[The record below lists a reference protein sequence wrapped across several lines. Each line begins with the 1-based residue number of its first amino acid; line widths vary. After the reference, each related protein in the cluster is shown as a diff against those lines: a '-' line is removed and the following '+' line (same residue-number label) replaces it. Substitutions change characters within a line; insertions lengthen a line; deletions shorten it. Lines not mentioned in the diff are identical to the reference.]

1 MDAEA
6 PPKPRE
12 PKVANRRAGW
22 KKPLLLILYLL
33 QGSSLAPASR
43 GSHLRSLL
51 QVSSLPFKTHLCA
64 VETLTPSSTL
74 CWQEAHSFTAAH
86 ALKSPKLVSGKPGGA
101 VTIQCHYPPV
111 SVNKHQR
118 KYWCRLGP
126 PRWICYTIVSSYHY
140 THRLYG
146 GRVALADF
154 PQRGVFVVT
163 LSRLSLDDVG
173 SYRCGI
179 GDRNNMLFSSMNL
192 TLSAGGPSTVP
203 TATVAAGELSTASR
217 GTASTAANR
226 WTPGTTPVIEVQG
239 TEWERVA
246 PTSGSSKTIPPAK
259 GRQTPGTARTEA
271 PGTDGQGAGPTEAT
285 AASPASPA
293 STIRSMPKATDGVWG
308 WGPRSSVTT
317 RAEISKDGRVM
328 TTTEAA
334 KPTVETDR
342 VRVDLNTTG
351 EVTGATGPSAV
362 VSGSL
367 AWETL
372 QEATSLVSKQQAL
385 DATEGTSPA
394 TGMWT
399 LGATSVEAATVEGGT
414 DGDLDIASGDS
425 GPQATPSQ
433 APAAGPGRLPGKG
446 SSVKSAL
453 PEEASS
459 SRILALVST
468 MLAALLLVALALLH
482 RKLRRRRRRKRWRRR
497 TSREAERA
505 PGITLVQMTHVLELH
520 QDPPCVE
527 RKMLHGDSH
536 AAQPRPIVPERD
548 PAP

>member
-1 MDAEA
+1 MEKA
-6 PPKPRE
+6 PPPHSVPATRFFFGPCTQRIPSQKP
-12 PKVANRRAGW
+12 AAGQLVQDAPLRHGDAHTFLN
-22 KKPLLLILYLL
+22 PLLAGGTLFHSCTFTKGPKAGIWEAW
-33 QGSSLAPASR
+33 GSGHHPVPLSPCVGQQAPEE
-43 GSHLRSLL
+43 
-51 QVSSLPFKTHLCA
+51 V
-64 VETLTPSSTL
+64 
-74 CWQEAHSFTAAH
+74 
-86 ALKSPKLVSGKPGGA
+86 LVPPG
-101 VTIQCHYPPV
+101 T
-111 SVNKHQR
+111 
-118 KYWCRLGP
+118 

-203 TATVAAGELSTASR
+203 TATAAAGELSTASR
-217 GTASTAANR
+217 GTASMAAHR
-226 WTPGTTPVIEVQG
+226 WTPGTTPAVEVQG
-239 TEWERVA
+239 TEWETVA
-246 PTSGSSKTIPPAK
+246 PTPGSSKTTPPAK

-271 PGTDGQGAGPTEAT
+271 PGTGSQGAGPTEAT
-285 AASPASPA
+285 AASPESPA
-293 STIRSMPKATDGVWG
+293 STIRSMPNATDGAWG

-317 RAEISKDGRVM
+317 RAEISKDGGVM

-334 KPTVETDR
+334 KPTAETER

-351 EVTGATGPSAV
+351 EVTGATRPSAV

-372 QEATSLVSKQQAL
+372 QEATSPVSKQQAL

-399 LGATSVEAATVEGGT
+399 LGATSVEAATVGGGT

-425 GPQATPSQ
+425 GPQAMPSQ

-459 SRILALVST
+459 SRILTLVST
-468 MLAALLLVALALLH
+468 TLAVLLLVALALLQ

-497 TSREAERA
+497 TSQKAERA

-520 QDPPCVE
+520 QDPPCLE
-527 RKMLHGDSH
+527 GKMLHGDSR

-548 PAP
+548 PEP

>member
-1 MDAEA
+1 MDGEA
-6 PPKPRE
+6 PPKSRE

-33 QGSSLAPASR
+33 QGSSLAPAPR
-43 GSHLRSLL
+43 GSHLRSPL
-51 QVSSLPFKTHLCA
+51 QVSSFRTHLCA
-64 VETLTPSSTL
+64 METLTPSSTL

-86 ALKSPKLVSGKPGGA
+86 SLKGPKLVSGKPGGA

-192 TLSAGGPSTVP
+192 TLSAGGPSTAP
-203 TATVAAGELSTASR
+203 TATAAAGELSTASR
-217 GTASTAANR
+217 GTASMAAHR
-226 WTPGTTPVIEVQG
+226 WTPGTTPAVEVQG
-239 TEWERVA
+239 TEWETVA
-246 PTSGSSKTIPPAK
+246 PTPGSSKTTPPAK

-271 PGTDGQGAGPTEAT
+271 PGTGSQGAGPTEAT
-285 AASPASPA
+285 AASPESPA
-293 STIRSMPKATDGVWG
+293 STIRSMPNATDGAWG
-308 WGPRSSVTT
+308 WGPRSSVTM
-317 RAEISKDGRVM
+317 RAEISKDGGVM

-334 KPTVETDR
+334 KPTAETER

-351 EVTGATGPSAV
+351 EVTGATRPSAV

-372 QEATSLVSKQQAL
+372 QEATSPVSKQQAL

-399 LGATSVEAATVEGGT
+399 LGATSVEAATVGGGT

-425 GPQATPSQ
+425 GPQAMPSE

-459 SRILALVST
+459 SRILTLVST
-468 MLAALLLVALALLH
+468 TLAVLLLVALALLQ

-497 TSREAERA
+497 TSQKAERA
-505 PGITLVQMTHVLELH
+505 PEITLVQMTHVLELH
-520 QDPPCVE
+520 QDPPCLE
-527 RKMLHGDSH
+527 GKMLHGDSR

-548 PAP
+548 PEP